1 VANQIPLGL
10 TLPLER
16 SNNGYFRQG
25 FDIVTQI
32 KSNLTNLILTR
43 KGTRPMNPTFGSEI
57 HRVIFQPISDNNAA
71 EIRAAVD
78 QATKIWM
85 PFLTIN
91 DVAVVRTTN
100 ENTIYA
106 KITFTINSTVNIT
119 DSITL
124 VF

>member
-1 VANQIPLGL
+1 MANIPLGL

-16 SNNGYFRQG
+16 SNNGYFQQG

-57 HRVIFQPISDNNAA
+57 HRVIFQPITDNNKA

-78 QATKIWM
+78 QATKVWM

-91 DVAVVRTTN
+91 EVQVIRDVKN
-100 ENTIYA
+100 ENQIYA